1 MHLKVI
7 KFKCVHLSILNLN
20 FRCVHLSNLIC
31 SPVHLAIGIFVHAHV
46 KVLFHQLGR
55 EEGFTSLTNASE
67 VMPHLTGDKSS
78 ELGKVVK
85 VPGLDPLPSL
95 RVAHLVL
102 L

>member
-1 MHLKVI
+1 MGKLVDIPKPVI
-7 KFKCVHLSILNLN
+7 STITPVHLS
-20 FRCVHLSNLIC
+20 VG
-31 SPVHLAIGIFVHAHV
+31 VFVHAHV